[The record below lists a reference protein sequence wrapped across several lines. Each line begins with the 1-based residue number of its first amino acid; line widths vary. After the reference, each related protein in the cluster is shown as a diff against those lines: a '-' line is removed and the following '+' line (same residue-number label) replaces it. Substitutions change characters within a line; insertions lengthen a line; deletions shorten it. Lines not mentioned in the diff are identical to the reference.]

1 MITAEIFRESG
12 GNITGCKV
20 DDHGEV
26 TVCAAVSLLVLNTA
40 NSIDA
45 FTDDAFSCDYEEE
58 GGFFSIRLNNP
69 GLESPETK
77 VLLKALVLGL
87 KSTQD
92 EYPSELCVI
101 DVESEV
107 NDYD

>member
-1 MITAEIFRESG
+1 MITAEIFSG
-12 GNITGCKV
+12 HDGNITGCKV

-40 NSIDA
+40 NSIEA
-45 FTDDAFSCDYEEE
+45 FTDDDFSCDYEEE
-58 GGFFSIRLNNP
+58 GGLFSIKLENP

-87 KSTQD
+87 KSTRD

-107 NDYD
+107 KNYD